1 MKLRKYQLDATTAVI
16 QSAIGQVI
24 APTGTG
30 KSVIQGAVFEQQIRA
45 MPGFGIYVVLT
56 PRIMLTNQLMRD
68 VGNHLIKKSINI
80 NALTIHSGEGVQFVE
95 EDADDYTRW
104 VYANTNN
111 KATTNSAEAMIHIK
125 DAQAAKKPLLICCT
139 YDSVPALI
147 RALRELSI
155 EAGRDIKAEQVV
167 CDEAHYIV
175 EKKFNKN
182 ITDLKPHT
190 KRIHFFTATQ
200 KVTKGGQGNGMN
212 NEDFYGKVVSRNTP
226 LQMIEQGYMVR
237 PRIHYEKVEPG
248 ASWAK
253 IVQEAYIEHQKYVKY
268 GAKML
273 VCTNGTKTIK
283 KIVDTEEFMKWC
295 KDESIT
301 VFAVSSALGARI
313 NGVEVK
319 RNDFLKQLKEHKGKA
334 IILHI
339 NILTEGIDVPDITG
353 VMFARNMG
361 LTRFLQSLGRA
372 TRVLPAD
379 AGKATDEFDVNSA
392 NWVKP
397 YAWAIIAEC
406 IGDDDG
412 ITSDLRTVVEQ
423 MRLAG
428 FEPLEEVVIAVDRG
442 LKTSEPIKPCNMK
455 ATTSTTFSELFDI
468 YHDIE
473 EEKKAA
479 ILAIARKKLAIMSN
493 DDLLAAVPV

>member
-1 MKLRKYQLDATTAVI
+1 MKLRKYQIDATASVI

-30 KSVIQGAVFEQQIRA
+30 KSIIQGAVFEQLIKTN
-45 MPGFGIYVVLT
+45 PGFGVYVVLT

-68 VGNHLIKKSINI
+68 VGNHLIKNKISIS
-80 NALTIHSGEGVQFVE
+80 ALTIHSGQAADFYGA
-95 EDADDYTRW
+95 DDDDYTMW
-104 VYANTNN
+104 VYANMNN
-111 KATTNSAEAMIHIK
+111 KATTNSEEAMMHIN

-147 RALRELSI
+147 RSLRKLE
-155 EAGRDIKAEQVV
+155 IKAEQVV

-182 ITDLKPHT
+182 ISDLKPYT

-212 NEDFYGKVVSRNTP
+212 NKDFYGTVVSRNTP

-253 IVQEAYIEHQKYVKY
+253 IVQEAYIEHQTHVKY

-283 KIVDTEEFMKWC
+283 KIVDTEEFTKWC
-295 KDESIT
+295 KEENIT

-319 RNDFLKQLKEHKGKA
+319 RNDFLKRLKEHKGKA

-372 TRVLPAD
+372 TRVLPVD
-379 AGKATDEFDVNSA
+379 AGKATDEFDVNST

-397 YAWAIIAEC
+397 YAWAIITEC

-412 ITSDLRTVVEQ
+412 ITSDLRTMVEQ

-455 ATTSTTFSELFDI
+455 APLSTTFSELFDI

-479 ILAIARKKLAIMSN
+479 ILAIARKQLADMSN
-493 DDLLAAVPV
+493 NDLFAAVPV

>member
-1 MKLRKYQLDATTAVI
+1 MKLRKYQIDATTSVI

-30 KSVIQGAVFEQQIRA
+30 KSIIQGAVFEQLIKA
-45 MPGFGIYVVLT
+45 NPGFGVYVVLT

-68 VGNHLIKKSINI
+68 VGNHLIKNKISIS
-80 NALTIHSGEGVQFVE
+80 ALTIHSGQAADFYGA
-95 EDADDYTRW
+95 DDDDYTMW
-104 VYANTNN
+104 VYANMNN
-111 KATTNSAEAMIHIK
+111 KATTNSEEAMVHIK

-147 RALRELSI
+147 RSLREL
-155 EAGRDIKAEQVV
+155 EIKADQVV

-295 KDESIT
+295 KEESIT

-313 NGVEVK
+313 NGIEVK

-372 TRVLPAD
+372 TRVLPVD

-412 ITSDLRTVVEQ
+412 ITSDLRTMVEQ

-442 LKTSEPIKPCNMK
+442 LKTSEPIRPCNMK
-455 ATTSTTFSELFDI
+455 ATPSTTFSELFDI

-473 EEKKAA
+473 AEKFAA
-479 ILAIARKKLAIMSN
+479 LSINSKIDAIANMDFS
-493 DDLLAAVPV
+493 V

>member
-1 MKLRKYQLDATTAVI
+1 MKLRKYQTEAANAVFN
-16 QSAIGQVI
+16 SAIGQVI

-30 KSVIQGAVFEQQIRA
+30 KSVIQGAVFEMLIKA
-45 MPGFGIYVVLT
+45 KKGFGIYVVLT

-68 VGNHLIKKSINI
+68 VGNHLIKNGISI

-95 EDADDYTRW
+95 DDADDYTRW

-111 KATTNSAEAMIHIK
+111 KATTNSAEAMVHIK

-155 EAGRDIKAEQVV
+155 ESGASVKAEQVV

-175 EKKFNKN
+175 EKKFNEN
-182 ITDLKPHT
+182 ITNLKPHT
-190 KRIHFFTATQ
+190 KKIHFFTATQ
-200 KVTKGGQGNGMN
+200 KVTAGDESGQGNGMRN
-212 NEDFYGKVVSRNTP
+212 AAFYGDVVSRNTP

-237 PRIHYEKVEPG
+237 PRIHYEKVEAG
-248 ASWAK
+248 AGWPK
-253 IVQEAYIEHQKYVKY
+253 IVMEAYIEHQKHVKY

-283 KIVDTEEFMKWC
+283 KITDTVEFMQWC
-295 KDESIT
+295 KEQEIT
-301 VFAVSSALGARI
+301 VFAVSSALGSRI
-313 NGVEVK
+313 NNVEVK
-319 RNDFLKQLKEHKGKA
+319 RNDFLKKLKAHKGKA

-372 TRVLPAD
+372 TRVLPVD
-379 AGKATDEFDVNSA
+379 AGKTTADFDKYSET
-392 NWVKP
+392 WVKP
-397 YAWAIIAEC
+397 YAWVIIAEVE
-406 IGDDDG
+406 GDDDG
-412 ITSDLRTVVEQ
+412 IVSVLKDHVRK

-428 FEPLEEVVIAVDRG
+428 FEPMEEVVIAVDRG
-442 LKTSEPIKPCNMK
+442 LGTSEPIKPCNMK
-455 ATTSTTFSELFDI
+455 MPKPGSTFAELFDI

-473 EEKKAA
+473 AERFAA
-479 ILAIARKKLAIMSN
+479 LSIDSKIDAIANMDFS
-493 DDLLAAVPV
+493 V